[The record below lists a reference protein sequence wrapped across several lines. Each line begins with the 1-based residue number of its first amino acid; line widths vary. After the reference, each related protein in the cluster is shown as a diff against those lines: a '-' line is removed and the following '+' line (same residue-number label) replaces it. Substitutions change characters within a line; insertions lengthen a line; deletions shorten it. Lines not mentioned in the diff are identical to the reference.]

1 MKAFSDEIVIQ
12 VKITNCY
19 PRNWQFLG
27 SRKDWSQI
35 IIQGVVY
42 IGTKSDGE
50 ISLWVVSR
58 K

>member
-12 VKITNCY
+12 VKITNYY

-27 SRKDWSQI
+27 GRKDWCQI

-50 ISLWVVSR
+50 IS
-58 K
+58 